1 MNIYERV
8 EHRMMNKTKNRSSRA
23 TNPLTSPPTTSQ
35 RLHHASTMLP
45 YMNNTTLERRTYTRL
60 RRDQAISKRNI
71 RSSAETGA
79 VTRLNQ

>member
-23 TNPLTSPPTTSQ
+23 TNPLTSPLTTSQ

-45 YMNNTTLERRTYTRL
+45 YMNKYNIGAPYVH
-60 RRDQAISKRNI
+60 AITP
-71 RSSAETGA
+71 RSSDKQTQYSFRPPKR
-79 VTRLNQ
+79 VPLRV